1 MPAHEKLPLA
11 YQLHMRHPA
20 GISPGRSSRSIAT
33 WPARVSHPLS
43 MPAPPPFSRFRKPYA
58 RRRKNLQV
66 PPPGH
71 IQWPGEGYEGRLAA
85 WGCLAALGL
94 LLARSAEAAQAVRDG
109 LALCAGSVIPALFPF
124 LAVSGL
130 LTALDAGASPALG
143 PLARLLGCS
152 RAGAQAFLLGLT
164 GSYPVGARTVAQL
177 YRRGGIS
184 PAGGLPPAAV
194 FQQLRPGVYPGG
206 GRAGLL
212 RQPRA
217 GAAVGSAY
225 SGGAGHSPGPAPAGG
240 GAAGTSRLCRPVPPL
255 VPALIAAV
263 RDAAGTM
270 VYICGFVVFFL
281 VLLRVMGRV
290 TGLSHPVL
298 SGAVELTQG
307 ILALP
312 LTRRGF
318 VWAAGLLGWG
328 GLSVHGQSAA
338 VLSGT
343 DLPMGPYLAAK
354 ATHAAVSVL
363 LAWPVSMCL

>member
-1 MPAHEKLPLA
+1 M
-11 YQLHMRHPA
+11 
-20 GISPGRSSRSIAT
+20 
-33 WPARVSHPLS
+33 
-43 MPAPPPFSRFRKPYA
+43 
-58 RRRKNLQV
+58 
-66 PPPGH
+66 
-71 IQWPGEGYEGRLAA
+71 GRLLAKPRLRAA
-85 WGCLAALGL
+85 LVGLGL
-94 LLARSAEAAQAVRDG
+94 LCAALALIAWPAQSAAAVREG
-109 LALCAGSVIPALFPF
+109 LALCANVVVPSLFPF
-124 LAVSGL
+124 FVLASLVVELGL
-130 LTALDAGASPALG
+130 SRCLGRLLHPIMAPLFRVNGACAAALALG
-143 PLARLLGCS
+143 FVG
-152 RAGAQAFLLGLT
+152 G
-164 GSYPVGARTVAQL
+164 YPVGARTVAQL

-184 PAGGLPPAAV
+184 RREACRLLLFSNNCGPAFILGVAGLGCFGSLRAGVLLWGVHILAALV
-194 FQQLRPGVYPGG
+194 IALALPRQAAEPSERPGSV
-206 GRAGLL
+206 
-212 RQPRA
+212 
-217 GAAVGSAY
+217 
-225 SGGAGHSPGPAPAGG
+225 PA
-240 GAAGTSRLCRPVPPL
+240 RPPL

-312 LTRRGF
+312 HTRRGF

-354 ATHAAVSVL
+354 AAHAAVSVL

>member
-1 MPAHEKLPLA
+1 MREKLGL
-11 YQLHMRHPA
+11 L
-20 GISPGRSSRSIAT
+20 
-33 WPARVSHPLS
+33 
-43 MPAPPPFSRFRKPYA
+43 
-58 RRRKNLQV
+58 
-66 PPPGH
+66 
-71 IQWPGEGYEGRLAA
+71 
-85 WGCLAALGL
+85 GCLAALGVL
-94 LLARSAEAAQAVRDG
+94 LLCSADTARAVREG

-130 LTALDAGASPALG
+130 LTALDAGAAPGRGRML
-143 PLARLLGCS
+143 LARVLGCGP
-152 RAGAQAFLLGLT
+152 AGAGAFLLGLV

-184 PAGGLPPAAV
+184 RREAGRLLLFSNNCGPAFILGVAGLGCFGSLRAGVLLWGVHILAALVIALALPRQAAEPPE
-194 FQQLRPGVYPGG
+194 RPGSV
-206 GRAGLL
+206 
-212 RQPRA
+212 
-217 GAAVGSAY
+217 
-225 SGGAGHSPGPAPAGG
+225 PA
-240 GAAGTSRLCRPVPPL
+240 RPPL

-298 SGAVELTQG
+298 AGAVELTQG

-312 LTRRGF
+312 ATPTGF
-318 VWAAGLLGWG
+318 VWAAALLGWG

-343 DLPMGPYLAAK
+343 DLPLGPYLAAK
-354 ATHAAVSVL
+354 AAQAALSAL

>member
-1 MPAHEKLPLA
+1 MK
-11 YQLHMRHPA
+11 
-20 GISPGRSSRSIAT
+20 
-33 WPARVSHPLS
+33 
-43 MPAPPPFSRFRKPYA
+43 
-58 RRRKNLQV
+58 
-66 PPPGH
+66 
-71 IQWPGEGYEGRLAA
+71 GRLAA

-152 RAGAQAFLLGLT
+152 RAGARAFLLGLT

-184 PAGGLPPAAV
+184 RREACRLLLFSNNCGPAFILGVAGLGCFGSLRAGVLLWGVHILAALVIALALPRRAAEPPE
-194 FQQLRPGVYPGG
+194 RPGSV
-206 GRAGLL
+206 
-212 RQPRA
+212 
-217 GAAVGSAY
+217 
-225 SGGAGHSPGPAPAGG
+225 PA
-240 GAAGTSRLCRPVPPL
+240 RPPL

-312 LTRRGF
+312 HTRRGF

-354 ATHAAVSVL
+354 APTPPCPCC
-363 LAWPVSMCL
+363 WPGR

>member
-1 MPAHEKLPLA
+1 MK
-11 YQLHMRHPA
+11 
-20 GISPGRSSRSIAT
+20 G
-33 WPARVSHPLS
+33 
-43 MPAPPPFSRFRKPYA
+43 K
-58 RRRKNLQV
+58 
-66 PPPGH
+66 
-71 IQWPGEGYEGRLAA
+71 LAA

-152 RAGAQAFLLGLT
+152 RAGARAFLLGLV

-184 PAGGLPPAAV
+184 RREACRLLLFSNNCGPAFILGVAGLGCFGSLRAGVLLWGVHILAALVIALALPRRAAEPPE
-194 FQQLRPGVYPGG
+194 RPGSV
-206 GRAGLL
+206 
-212 RQPRA
+212 
-217 GAAVGSAY
+217 
-225 SGGAGHSPGPAPAGG
+225 PAR
-240 GAAGTSRLCRPVPPL
+240 TPL

-312 LTRRGF
+312 HTRRGF

-354 ATHAAVSVL
+354 AAHAAVSVL

>member
-1 MPAHEKLPLA
+1 MK
-11 YQLHMRHPA
+11 
-20 GISPGRSSRSIAT
+20 
-33 WPARVSHPLS
+33 
-43 MPAPPPFSRFRKPYA
+43 
-58 RRRKNLQV
+58 
-66 PPPGH
+66 
-71 IQWPGEGYEGRLAA
+71 GRLAA

-152 RAGAQAFLLGLT
+152 RAGARAFLLGLT

-184 PAGGLPPAAV
+184 RREACRLLLFSNNCGPAFILGVAGLGCFGSHRAGVLLWGVHILAALVIALALPRRAAEPPE
-194 FQQLRPGVYPGG
+194 RPGSV
-206 GRAGLL
+206 
-212 RQPRA
+212 
-217 GAAVGSAY
+217 
-225 SGGAGHSPGPAPAGG
+225 PA
-240 GAAGTSRLCRPVPPL
+240 RPPL

-312 LTRRGF
+312 HTRRGF

-354 ATHAAVSVL
+354 AAHAAVSVL

>member
-1 MPAHEKLPLA
+1 MK
-11 YQLHMRHPA
+11 
-20 GISPGRSSRSIAT
+20 
-33 WPARVSHPLS
+33 
-43 MPAPPPFSRFRKPYA
+43 
-58 RRRKNLQV
+58 
-66 PPPGH
+66 
-71 IQWPGEGYEGRLAA
+71 GRLAA

-130 LTALDAGASPALG
+130 LTALDAGASPARG
-143 PLARLLGCS
+143 PRAGRRGGR
-152 RAGAQAFLLGLT
+152 RAGARAFLLGLT

-184 PAGGLPPAAV
+184 RREACRLLLFSNNCGPAFILGVAGRGCFGSLRAGVLLWGVHILAALVIALALPRRAAEPPE
-194 FQQLRPGVYPGG
+194 RPGSV
-206 GRAGLL
+206 
-212 RQPRA
+212 
-217 GAAVGSAY
+217 
-225 SGGAGHSPGPAPAGG
+225 PA
-240 GAAGTSRLCRPVPPL
+240 RPPL

-312 LTRRGF
+312 HTRRGF

-354 ATHAAVSVL
+354 AAHAAVSVL

>member
-1 MPAHEKLPLA
+1 MK
-11 YQLHMRHPA
+11 
-20 GISPGRSSRSIAT
+20 
-33 WPARVSHPLS
+33 
-43 MPAPPPFSRFRKPYA
+43 
-58 RRRKNLQV
+58 
-66 PPPGH
+66 
-71 IQWPGEGYEGRLAA
+71 GRLAA

-130 LTALDAGASPALG
+130 LTALDAGTSPALG

-152 RAGAQAFLLGLT
+152 RAGARAFLLGLT

-184 PAGGLPPAAV
+184 RREACRLLLFSNNCGPAFILGVAGLGCFGSLRAGVLLWGVHILAALV
-194 FQQLRPGVYPGG
+194 IALALPRQAAEPSERPG
-206 GRAGLL
+206 
-212 RQPRA
+212 
-217 GAAVGSAY
+217 S
-225 SGGAGHSPGPAPAGG
+225 
-240 GAAGTSRLCRPVPPL
+240 

-312 LTRRGF
+312 HTRRGF

-354 ATHAAVSVL
+354 AAHAAVSVL

>member
-1 MPAHEKLPLA
+1 MK
-11 YQLHMRHPA
+11 
-20 GISPGRSSRSIAT
+20 
-33 WPARVSHPLS
+33 
-43 MPAPPPFSRFRKPYA
+43 
-58 RRRKNLQV
+58 
-66 PPPGH
+66 
-71 IQWPGEGYEGRLAA
+71 GRLAA

-130 LTALDAGASPALG
+130 LTALDAGASLALG

-152 RAGAQAFLLGLT
+152 RAGARAFLLGLT

-184 PAGGLPPAAV
+184 RREACRLLLFSNNCGPAFILGVAGLGCFGSLRAGVLLWGVHILAALV
-194 FQQLRPGVYPGG
+194 IALALPRQTAEPSERPGSV
-206 GRAGLL
+206 
-212 RQPRA
+212 
-217 GAAVGSAY
+217 
-225 SGGAGHSPGPAPAGG
+225 PARPA
-240 GAAGTSRLCRPVPPL
+240 L

-312 LTRRGF
+312 HTRRGF

-343 DLPMGPYLAAK
+343 GLPMGPYLAAK
-354 ATHAAVSVL
+354 AAHAAVSVL

>member
-1 MPAHEKLPLA
+1 MK
-11 YQLHMRHPA
+11 
-20 GISPGRSSRSIAT
+20 G
-33 WPARVSHPLS
+33 
-43 MPAPPPFSRFRKPYA
+43 K
-58 RRRKNLQV
+58 
-66 PPPGH
+66 
-71 IQWPGEGYEGRLAA
+71 LAA

-152 RAGAQAFLLGLT
+152 RAGARAFLLGLT

-184 PAGGLPPAAV
+184 RREACRLLLFSNNCGPAFILGVAGLGCFGSLRAGVLLWGVHILAALV
-194 FQQLRPGVYPGG
+194 IALALPRQAAEPSERPGSV
-206 GRAGLL
+206 
-212 RQPRA
+212 
-217 GAAVGSAY
+217 
-225 SGGAGHSPGPAPAGG
+225 PA
-240 GAAGTSRLCRPVPPL
+240 RPSL

-312 LTRRGF
+312 HTRRGF

-354 ATHAAVSVL
+354 AAHAAVSVL

>member
-1 MPAHEKLPLA
+1 MK
-11 YQLHMRHPA
+11 
-20 GISPGRSSRSIAT
+20 
-33 WPARVSHPLS
+33 
-43 MPAPPPFSRFRKPYA
+43 
-58 RRRKNLQV
+58 
-66 PPPGH
+66 
-71 IQWPGEGYEGRLAA
+71 GRLAA

-130 LTALDAGASPALG
+130 LTALDSGASPALG

-152 RAGAQAFLLGLT
+152 RAGARAFLLGLT

-184 PAGGLPPAAV
+184 RREACRLLLFSNNCGPAFILGVAGLGCFGSLRAGVLLWGVHILAALV
-194 FQQLRPGVYPGG
+194 IALALPRQAAEPSERPGSV
-206 GRAGLL
+206 
-212 RQPRA
+212 
-217 GAAVGSAY
+217 
-225 SGGAGHSPGPAPAGG
+225 PA
-240 GAAGTSRLCRPVPPL
+240 RPPL

-312 LTRRGF
+312 HTRRGF

-354 ATHAAVSVL
+354 AAHAAVSVL

>member
-1 MPAHEKLPLA
+1 
-11 YQLHMRHPA
+11 MR
-20 GISPGRSSRSIAT
+20 G
-33 WPARVSHPLS
+33 
-43 MPAPPPFSRFRKPYA
+43 K
-58 RRRKNLQV
+58 
-66 PPPGH
+66 
-71 IQWPGEGYEGRLAA
+71 LAA
-85 WGCLAALGL
+85 WACLAALGL

-152 RAGAQAFLLGLT
+152 RAGARAFLLGLT

-184 PAGGLPPAAV
+184 RREACRLLLFSNNCGPAFILGVAGLGCFGSLRAGVLLWGVHILAALVIALALPRRAAEPPE
-194 FQQLRPGVYPGG
+194 RPGSV
-206 GRAGLL
+206 
-212 RQPRA
+212 
-217 GAAVGSAY
+217 
-225 SGGAGHSPGPAPAGG
+225 PAR
-240 GAAGTSRLCRPVPPL
+240 SPL

-281 VLLRVMGRV
+281 VLLRVLGRV
-290 TGLSHPVL
+290 TGLRHPVL

-312 LTRRGF
+312 HTRRGF

-354 ATHAAVSVL
+354 AAHAAVSVL

>member
-1 MPAHEKLPLA
+1 MK
-11 YQLHMRHPA
+11 
-20 GISPGRSSRSIAT
+20 
-33 WPARVSHPLS
+33 
-43 MPAPPPFSRFRKPYA
+43 
-58 RRRKNLQV
+58 
-66 PPPGH
+66 
-71 IQWPGEGYEGRLAA
+71 GRLAA

-152 RAGAQAFLLGLT
+152 RAGARAFLLGLT

-184 PAGGLPPAAV
+184 RREACRLLLFSNNCGPAFILGVAGLGCCGSRRAGVLRWGVHILAALVIALALPRRAAEPPE
-194 FQQLRPGVYPGG
+194 RPGSV
-206 GRAGLL
+206 
-212 RQPRA
+212 
-217 GAAVGSAY
+217 
-225 SGGAGHSPGPAPAGG
+225 PA
-240 GAAGTSRLCRPVPPL
+240 RPPL

-312 LTRRGF
+312 HTRRGF

-354 ATHAAVSVL
+354 AAHAAVSVL

>member
-1 MPAHEKLPLA
+1 MK
-11 YQLHMRHPA
+11 
-20 GISPGRSSRSIAT
+20 G
-33 WPARVSHPLS
+33 
-43 MPAPPPFSRFRKPYA
+43 K
-58 RRRKNLQV
+58 
-66 PPPGH
+66 
-71 IQWPGEGYEGRLAA
+71 LAA

-152 RAGAQAFLLGLT
+152 RAGARAFLLGLT

-184 PAGGLPPAAV
+184 RREAGRLLLFSNNCGPAFILGVAGLGCFGSLRAGVLLWGVHILAALVIALALPRRAAEPPE
-194 FQQLRPGVYPGG
+194 RPGSVP
-206 GRAGLL
+206 
-212 RQPRA
+212 PR
-217 GAAVGSAY
+217 
-225 SGGAGHSPGPAPAGG
+225 
-240 GAAGTSRLCRPVPPL
+240 PPL

-281 VLLRVMGRV
+281 VLLRVLGRV

-312 LTRRGF
+312 HTRRGF

-354 ATHAAVSVL
+354 AAHAAVSVL

>member
-1 MPAHEKLPLA
+1 MK
-11 YQLHMRHPA
+11 
-20 GISPGRSSRSIAT
+20 
-33 WPARVSHPLS
+33 
-43 MPAPPPFSRFRKPYA
+43 
-58 RRRKNLQV
+58 
-66 PPPGH
+66 
-71 IQWPGEGYEGRLAA
+71 GRLAV

-130 LTALDAGASPALG
+130 LTALDTGASPALG

-152 RAGAQAFLLGLT
+152 RAGARAFLLGLT

-184 PAGGLPPAAV
+184 RREACRLLLFSNNCGPAFILGVAGLGCFGSLRAGVLLWGVHILAALVIALALPRRAAEPPE
-194 FQQLRPGVYPGG
+194 RPGSVP
-206 GRAGLL
+206 
-212 RQPRA
+212 PR
-217 GAAVGSAY
+217 
-225 SGGAGHSPGPAPAGG
+225 
-240 GAAGTSRLCRPVPPL
+240 PPL

-312 LTRRGF
+312 HTRRGF

-354 ATHAAVSVL
+354 AAHAAVSVL

>member
-1 MPAHEKLPLA
+1 MK
-11 YQLHMRHPA
+11 
-20 GISPGRSSRSIAT
+20 
-33 WPARVSHPLS
+33 
-43 MPAPPPFSRFRKPYA
+43 
-58 RRRKNLQV
+58 
-66 PPPGH
+66 
-71 IQWPGEGYEGRLAA
+71 GRLAA

-109 LALCAGSVIPALFPF
+109 LALCTGSVIPALFPF

-130 LTALDAGASPALG
+130 LTALDAGVSPALG

-152 RAGAQAFLLGLT
+152 RAGARAFLLGLT

-184 PAGGLPPAAV
+184 RREACRLLLFSNNCGPAFILGVAGLGCFGSLRAGVLLWGVHILAALV
-194 FQQLRPGVYPGG
+194 IALALPRRAAEPSERPGSV
-206 GRAGLL
+206 
-212 RQPRA
+212 
-217 GAAVGSAY
+217 
-225 SGGAGHSPGPAPAGG
+225 PARPA
-240 GAAGTSRLCRPVPPL
+240 L

-312 LTRRGF
+312 HTRRGF

-354 ATHAAVSVL
+354 AAHAAVSVL